1 MQVTL
6 GCPEMSWDRCKL
18 HLAVLG
24 QMQVTPGC
32 PRTNASYTWLS
43 WDKCKL
49 HLAVLGQMQVTPG
62 CPGTNAS
69 YTWLSWHRCKLH
81 LTLFRST
88 AASVSHFPAHALFSG
103 SRETDE
109 AFGVMKKPN
118 FCFSS
123 SSLAQ
128 VIDLCQQS
136 TVSPA
141 GAQPV
146 VGASKARL
154 QQQTS

>member
-1 MQVTL
+1 
-6 GCPEMSWDRCKL
+6 
-18 HLAVLG
+18 
-24 QMQVTPGC
+24 
-32 PRTNASYTWLS
+32 
-43 WDKCKL
+43 
-49 HLAVLGQMQVTPG
+49 MQVTPG

-69 YTWLSWHRCKLH
+69 YTWLSWDRCKLH
-81 LTLFRST
+81 LTLLQST
-88 AASVSHFPAHALFSG
+88 AASVSHFPAHPLFSG

-118 FCFSS
+118 FCFTS

-141 GAQPV
+141 GAEPV

-154 QQQTS
+154 QQQTSWQVCERVCVLMCNFEHCFIIRCPFKIIAMGLCFIIVTLFIILQVPVF